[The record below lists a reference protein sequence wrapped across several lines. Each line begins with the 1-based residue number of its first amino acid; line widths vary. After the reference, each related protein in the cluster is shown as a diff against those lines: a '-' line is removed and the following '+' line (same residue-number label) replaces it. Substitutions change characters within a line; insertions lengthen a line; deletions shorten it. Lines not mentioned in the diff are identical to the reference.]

1 MQTDVL
7 TVYREW
13 RNAYNQTTILKD
25 SSNKVKSIISSSLK
39 QPRSNQ
45 KNIQINGKTYLLDWS
60 KVKI

>member
-1 MQTDVL
+1 MQTNIL

-13 RNAYNQTTILKD
+13 QNAYNQTTILKD
-25 SSNKVKSIISSSLK
+25 EKNRVKAIISSSLK

-45 KNIQINGKTYLLDWS
+45 KQIKINGKTYILDWS